1 MAKFG
6 KQELWQ
12 ATSCLLCIA
21 MAWAR
26 LDDVGAS
33 EFSGGRVTGPLFR
46 MAEGGSFSSYWR

>member
-33 EFSGGRVTGPLFR
+33 EFSG
-46 MAEGGSFSSYWR
+46 AELRAPCFEWPRAEVFSSYWR